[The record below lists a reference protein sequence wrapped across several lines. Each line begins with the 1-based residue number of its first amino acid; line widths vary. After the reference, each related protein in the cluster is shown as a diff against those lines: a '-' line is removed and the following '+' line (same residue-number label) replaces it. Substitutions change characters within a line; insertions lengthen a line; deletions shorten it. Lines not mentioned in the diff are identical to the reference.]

1 LRCERRGLSSGKRTK
16 AKRRADDNRCDSFT
30 HIGFSFARSDK
41 AEVILASQPGGYRSS
56 RALFSRPGFSR
67 SASSARM

>member
-1 LRCERRGLSSGKRTK
+1 LRCERRGLSSGKRTN

-41 AEVILASQPGGYRSS
+41 AEVIL
-56 RALFSRPGFSR
+56 
-67 SASSARM
+67 